1 MRAFFESAFDVVYL
15 VLVVTLGIR
24 MLRKAE

>member
-15 VLVVTLGIR
+15 VLVLTLGIR